1 MSQGPP
7 LAPELMFDDIWAN
20 EPASQV
26 LSAVLGPNPVVN
38 YVNGNTAL
46 GGFDGAR
53 QLVHGMLCRI
63 GLLARMRVNNR

>member
-7 LAPELMFDDIWAN
+7 LVPEIMYDDIWAN
-20 EPASQV
+20 ELASEV

-53 QLVHGMLCRI
+53 QVVHGVFFHVVCPLQ
-63 GLLARMRVNNR
+63 VW